1 MIVLDT
7 NVVSELMR
15 DRSHPAVLA
24 WLDARPA
31 RQLFVTAVT
40 EAEVYTGLAFLPEGK
55 RRRGLTEAADR
66 AFDGLF
72 KGRVLPFESRAGRS
86 FAEIAAACRAA
97 GHPMSQAD
105 AQIAAIARSR
115 GMAVATRNIRDFKD
129 AGIDLVDPW
138 ADS

>member
-31 RQLFVTAVT
+31 RRLFVTAVT

-72 KGRVLPFESRAGRS
+72 KGRVLPFESRAARS

-138 ADS
+138 AEG